1 MAESRFCLVRLL
13 DESRLIEEAH
23 EALER
28 YLTAVSARSKGE
40 KATRPRAE
48 GRCAAIAAGAKGKG
62 KPAKVKGHAEGEV
75 ALLKDGVSAW
85 RA

>member
-1 MAESRFCLVRLL
+1 M
-13 DESRLIEEAH
+13 
-23 EALER
+23 
-28 YLTAVSARSKGE
+28 
-40 KATRPRAE
+40 
-48 GRCAAIAAGAKGKG
+48 AAGAKGKG